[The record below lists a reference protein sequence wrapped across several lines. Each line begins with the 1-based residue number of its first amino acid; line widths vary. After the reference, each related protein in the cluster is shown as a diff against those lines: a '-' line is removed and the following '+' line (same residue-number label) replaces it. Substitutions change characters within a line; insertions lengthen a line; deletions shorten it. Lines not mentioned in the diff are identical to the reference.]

1 MKLSTKRH
9 LPAEKDMRNDI
20 SRLNCEVVQS
30 HCPSCQ
36 DQLLNEKDSSS
47 ESSPDSFSELC
58 NKDHRPLTLTADGGL
73 IRRSR
78 LEVCK
83 TNTPLNFF
91 LYFTKYF
98 QYRALLMHVTNVLLL
113 RPQFRSL
120 KMEALSQPS
129 PSLKRTLNP
138 AQTD

>member
-1 MKLSTKRH
+1 
-9 LPAEKDMRNDI
+9 MRNDI
-20 SRLNCEVVQS
+20 NRLNCEVVQS
-30 HCPSCQ
+30 HHPSCQ

-120 KMEALSQPS
+120 KMEAL
-129 PSLKRTLNP
+129 
-138 AQTD
+138 

>member
-58 NKDHRPLTLTADGGL
+58 NKDPRPLTLTADGGL
-73 IRRSR
+73 KRRSR

-83 TNTPLNFF
+83 LIHLRISF
-91 LYFTKYF
+91 YISQKYF
-98 QYRALLMHVTNVLLL
+98 QYRA
-113 RPQFRSL
+113 
-120 KMEALSQPS
+120 
-129 PSLKRTLNP
+129 
-138 AQTD
+138 